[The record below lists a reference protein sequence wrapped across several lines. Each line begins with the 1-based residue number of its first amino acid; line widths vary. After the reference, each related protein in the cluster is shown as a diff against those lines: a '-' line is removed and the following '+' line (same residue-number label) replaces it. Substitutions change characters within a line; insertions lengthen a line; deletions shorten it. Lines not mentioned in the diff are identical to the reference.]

1 MLLSALFWTIEYQKK
16 SAIFRYG
23 GEGVPPISTK
33 QNDSPPPT
41 PLVKKIR

>member
-16 SAIFRYG
+16 STIFRYG